1 MKKEDGVSKQ
11 TITIGGASLILIF
24 MIMALNTFCLL
35 SISIAQ
41 RDLDRADRIGNRVQD
56 YYRIDTMGDRY
67 LEEVYHNTSIKG
79 IVEKD
84 LELSENR
91 SIHIKLNKGE
101 KLEVLEWNIQN
112 KDVDIDN
119 SMGVVIIE

>member
-11 TITIGGASLILIF
+11 NITIGGASLILIF

-35 SISIAQ
+35 SVSIAQ

-67 LEEVYHNTSIKG
+67 LEEAYHDTSIKG

-84 LELSENR
+84 LKLSENR
-91 SIHIKLNKGE
+91 NIHIKLNKGE